1 MSLQYIIDG
10 YNIINHPQFTRRV
23 KTSQDHRLAL
33 IALIRR
39 KKLTGSLKNKVAIVF
54 DGYPDADA
62 QILDDRTLHVI
73 FSRRVSADEKI
84 KMLVEETANRKN
96 IIVVSDD
103 KEIKYMVNSL
113 GAHALGVDEFFLA
126 KEKARKIMKD
136 ELIKPELNYSQIH
149 KINEEL
155 SRIWLKE

>member
-1 MSLQYIIDG
+1 MPLQYIIDG

-23 KTSQDHRLAL
+23 KTSQDNRLAL
-33 IALIRR
+33 IALIIR

-54 DGYPDADA
+54 DGYPDASA
-62 QILDDRTLHVI
+62 QIPEDKSLGVI

-103 KEIKYMVNSL
+103 REIKYTVNSL
-113 GAHALGVDEFFLA
+113 GAHALGVDEFFAA
-126 KEKARKIMKD
+126 KEKSGKIRKN
-136 ELIKPELNYSQIH
+136 EPIKPELNYSQMH

-155 SRIWLKE
+155 SRIWLKD

>member
-1 MSLQYIIDG
+1 M
-10 YNIINHPQFTRRV
+10 
-23 KTSQDHRLAL
+23 
-33 IALIRR
+33 
-39 KKLTGSLKNKVAIVF
+39 TGSLKNKVAIVF
-54 DGYPDADA
+54 DGYPDASA
-62 QILDDRTLHVI
+62 QIPEDKSLGVI

-103 KEIKYMVNSL
+103 REIKYTVNSL

-126 KEKARKIMKD
+126 KEKAGKTRKN
-136 ELIKPELNYSQIH
+136 ELIKPELNYSQMH